1 MLSILVSDNFINP
14 LLDRIIDNGIV
25 GFRLFTFVEY
35 SLITYFFYNNIKS
48 ERFRK
53 IIFYTSISFLA
64 YSLFDLTNSN
74 LNSFDSVPSGISA
87 ILILIFCVYAL
98 FERINQSDNLFI
110 YTEQSFW
117 LIVSL
122 FLYFSGTFF
131 IFLFAQANMNDNQY
145 ESTFKMLN
153 NGFSILRNFILVI
166 AFFYWRKRKG

>member
-1 MLSILVSDNFINP
+1 
-14 LLDRIIDNGIV
+14 
-25 GFRLFTFVEY
+25 
-35 SLITYFFYNNIKS
+35 
-48 ERFRK
+48 
-53 IIFYTSISFLA
+53 
-64 YSLFDLTNSN
+64 

-87 ILILIFCVYAL
+87 ILILVFCVCTL
-98 FERINQSDNLFI
+98 FEKINQSENLFI

-153 NGFSILRNFILVI
+153 NGFSILRNIILLI
-166 AFFYWRKRKG
+166 TFFYWRKRKG